1 MHARTFAT
9 KLKQLGLRA
18 HDAHLTLGI
27 ARSSVFKIIA
37 GEAEVPVVLQ
47 HLLDM
52 YERHGIPDE
61 HKEKPRR

>member
-1 MHARTFAT
+1 
-9 KLKQLGLRA
+9 
-18 HDAHLTLGI
+18 
-27 ARSSVFKIIA
+27 VFKIIA
-37 GEAEVPVVLQ
+37 GNTEVPLVVQ